1 MGQHEVEF
9 QTYFPNLTEQDARST
24 IRPDGEV
31 VSFNHYAGVPDLF
44 IVRFATRT
52 RRFEPMALNPA
63 VARLLLNELRKH
75 VAALPT

>member
-9 QTYFPNLTEQDARST
+9 QTYFPNLTEQDARNT

-52 RRFEPMALNPA
+52 RRFEPMALNAA
-63 VARLLLNELRKH
+63 VARLLLSELRKH
-75 VAALPT
+75 VAALPS